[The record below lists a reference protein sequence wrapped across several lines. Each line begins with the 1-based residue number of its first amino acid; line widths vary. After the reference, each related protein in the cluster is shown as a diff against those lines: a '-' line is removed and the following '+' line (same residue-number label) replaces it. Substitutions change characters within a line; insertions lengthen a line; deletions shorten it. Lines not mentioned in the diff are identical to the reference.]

1 MCPRVVDVTLP
12 REARS
17 PVRARVPLLSTSHIC
32 PLRPFPIY
40 FFSTTIVPAL
50 LVSMSTRSA
59 NREELI
65 GLAAGH
71 RSVRAPR
78 RACPR
83 SSVARPTA
91 QCSWPKPNGSN
102 PLCLLWSPQWQQCVQ
117 WCYTFGS
124 AAQWTK
130 PWNCEKKVGKS
141 YLKHLAQGS
150 LQIPFALFPNG
161 ICLLW
166 FLLWTLFEEF
176 VPSVIIKSV
185 VL

>member
-1 MCPRVVDVTLP
+1 MCNFSFIKFSQKLGVLDLQNLVGALREPMLLNKVLCIPCMCPRVVDVTLP
-12 REARS
+12 RKAR
-17 PVRARVPLLSTSHIC
+17 PPARAHVPLLSTSHIC

-124 AAQWTK
+124 AAQ
-130 PWNCEKKVGKS
+130 
-141 YLKHLAQGS
+141 
-150 LQIPFALFPNG
+150 
-161 ICLLW
+161 
-166 FLLWTLFEEF
+166 
-176 VPSVIIKSV
+176 
-185 VL
+185 

>member
-1 MCPRVVDVTLP
+1 MVKSLMPDIFF
-12 REARS
+12 A
-17 PVRARVPLLSTSHIC
+17 AGGH
-32 PLRPFPIY
+32 

-71 RSVRAPR
+71 RSVCAPR

-83 SSVARPTA
+83 LSVARPTA

-130 PWNCEKKVGKS
+130 PWNCEKSRIVWPKTSSPRFPTNILLANGILSHFILVSKCANGKS
-141 YLKHLAQGS
+141 HW
-150 LQIPFALFPNG
+150 IHRFP
-161 ICLLW
+161 
-166 FLLWTLFEEF
+166 
-176 VPSVIIKSV
+176 SDHQS
-185 VL
+185 